1 MKSTQINRYE
11 SRKAIEI
18 NQNIP
23 KPTLS
28 SGKEYLVISRIKLE
42 QLDVTHTIEYI
53 VLYSGIELDN
63 RDHF

>member
-1 MKSTQINRYE
+1 MVYYIAKSTQIIKYE
-11 SRKAIEI
+11 SRKAVEI

-42 QLDVTHTIEYI
+42 QLDVTL
-53 VLYSGIELDN
+53 VLLSVLCIQQHRIG
-63 RDHF
+63 